1 MSAIAV
7 DNRPER
13 LDKRLMIALVGLYIG
28 QCIPIYVL
36 AVAVPAIF
44 RAVGVSLSSIGFI
57 GLLMLP
63 WILKFLWAPW
73 IDRYAL
79 LPIGHRRSW
88 ILAVQLGIIAL
99 LLILTQLDPKE
110 VGTLP
115 VLLMGTGIALLVGT
129 QEVAIDGYAVT
140 RLTPRQRA
148 IGNALQGAGT
158 AAGVVLGGTFVLLF
172 YDAWGWQNA
181 ILGAAGLCA
190 LSMVFLLVM
199 REDRQAAPAWTEAD
213 SGANGRPSLRAFFMR
228 PEAMQALAFAL
239 IYRLSEGFVKAM
251 ENPFLLDHGLS
262 LKDIGILDGASA
274 AFVGLAGAALAALI
288 IRGIGLWPFVY
299 GLGLARTL
307 CFICFAWY
315 AWAEPDLPWFLI
327 GITLFNTVI
336 RYMEIVGLYSVFMG
350 AATRAQAGT
359 DFTLLSSAQLV
370 VFMLGSM
377 ASGFIADWIGYDGL
391 FALAVILSGIGI
403 VLSMRVLPRHNQA
416 WSAR

>member
-1 MSAIAV
+1 MSSIAGT
-7 DNRPER
+7 DTAER
-13 LDKRLMIALVGLYIG
+13 IDRRLMVSLVGLYIG

-73 IDRYAL
+73 VDRYAL

-88 ILAVQLGIIAL
+88 ILVVQLGIVAL

-129 QEVAIDGYAVT
+129 HEIAIDGYAVT
-140 RLTPRQRA
+140 RLSPRQRA

-158 AAGVVLGGTFVLLF
+158 AAGVVLGGSFVLFF
-172 YDAWGWQNA
+172 YEAWGWRNA

-190 LSMVFLLVM
+190 LSMVFLVIM
-199 REDRQAAPAWTEAD
+199 REDPNTKPAWTEATA
-213 SGANGRPSLRAFFMR
+213 SHKRPSLRAFFTR
-228 PEAMQALAFAL
+228 SGALQALAFAL

-274 AFVGLAGAALAALI
+274 AFVGLAGAALAAFI

-307 CFICFAWY
+307 CFIGFAWY

-350 AATRAQAGT
+350 AATREQAGT

-377 ASGFIADWIGYDGL
+377 ASGLIADWIGYEGL
-391 FALAVILSGIGI
+391 FALAVVLSGVGI
-403 VLSMRVLPRHNQA
+403 VLSMRALPRAHAA
-416 WSAR
+416 WAGR